1 MCTLKEIV
9 PAVSSVWDTASLASA
24 MSSHS
29 YHESLWEGMPPGL
42 APSDASLREA
52 FLLSRVAAEQERLG
66 RRLRILD
73 LGCGEGHFAGVLMR
87 ADAGVVACDV
97 AEEPLR
103 RARAN
108 HPGLDVRLVEP
119 DGPLPFEDAT
129 FDIAWAGETIEH
141 VLDTSHWLSE
151 VRRVLPSGGLILLST
166 PDHGLLSRLRLAL
179 SERAFASHFDPRSD
193 HLRFYTPSTLV
204 GLLSDFG
211 FEQVSVVRR
220 GGVVPGARRM
230 LLASARRKR
239 F

>member
-1 MCTLKEIV
+1 
-9 PAVSSVWDTASLASA
+9 
-24 MSSHS
+24 MSSRA
-29 YHESLWEGMPPGL
+29 YHESLWEGIPLSL
-42 APSDASLREA
+42 APTDASLREA
-52 FLLSRVAAEQERLG
+52 FLLSRLDAEKERLG
-66 RRLRILD
+66 RQVRVLD
-73 LGCGEGHFAGVLMR
+73 LGCGEGHFAEVLVR

-108 HPGLDVRLVEP
+108 HPDLDLRLVEP
-119 DGPLPFEDAT
+119 DGPLPFADAS
-129 FDIAWAGETIEH
+129 FDIVWAGETIEH

-166 PDHGLLSRLRLAL
+166 PDHGLLSRLHLAL

-193 HLRFYTPSTLV
+193 HLRFFVPRTLV

-211 FEQVSVVRR
+211 FEEIALLRR
-220 GGVVPGARRM
+220 GGVPGARRV